1 VDGKGGKKGVA
12 GSGRTSKVG
21 GGKKGKETPAVDAT
35 PAVIVPQKPPT
46 TMKKR
51 GEEDLDSKY
60 IGKLSLICG
69 AIFTLA
75 IPLHCC

>member
-1 VDGKGGKKGVA
+1 MA

-51 GEEDLDSKY
+51 GEEDLDAKY
-60 IGKLSLICG
+60 IGKLSLVYACWCICYVTYHNTTVE
-69 AIFTLA
+69 FEEF
-75 IPLHCC
+75 P

>member
-1 VDGKGGKKGVA
+1 MA

-21 GGKKGKETPAVDAT
+21 GGKKGKESAT

-51 GEEDLDSKY
+51 GEEDLDAKY
-60 IGKLSLICG
+60 IGKLSLVYAC
-69 AIFTLA
+69 
-75 IPLHCC
+75 